1 MLEGWGRI
9 VHRRRWLVLAV
20 SLLLLAASGVLLARG
35 GEFGNFDSVVSSE
48 SGQASALLNSQLPRP
63 TGTPPGTTV
72 LFVFES
78 DTLVVTDA
86 AFQTALLDAIAPL
99 RADARVQAIR
109 TFYDAPAQ
117 SANLVARDQ
126 HGTLVSV
133 TLTDV
138 RSVADRYWE
147 SLRTTVRSDTL
158 RVMATG
164 NLPINH
170 DINQTLN
177 ADLQRAEYVSLP
189 VALLLLLLV
198 FGTVVGALIPIG
210 VGVLAIAGGIG
221 GVFALSHVTTVS
233 PYSLNIV
240 TLIGLGTAIDYSLF
254 IVARFREELAHGASR
269 EDALARAMG
278 TAGRAVVFSG
288 VTVAIGLSGMLF
300 FEGTFLSSLGV
311 AGAIVVAVAV
321 LYALTFLPALLAI
334 LGPRVNA
341 WRVPL
346 GPLGGPSGRGTSV
359 SGFWHTLA
367 TSVMRRPLLVLI
379 PTVAFV
385 LFVGSP
391 FLQLRLANADTETL
405 PPQAESRRGYDALV
419 AKYPGQE
426 QSTITVV
433 VDWRDGDPRSADA
446 TAYLMGLVALYEQ
459 PTNVLKQQLNVL
471 RVNPPVY
478 GTHIAALGVVI
489 SKPASSDEARELVR
503 TIRGQ
508 TPIMMM
514 GGPAGGKLLV
524 TGQTAFDLDTID
536 FLARHSVTAIAFVI
550 TMTLLALFLLLRSIV
565 LPIKAVVMNLFSIAA
580 SFGALVWIFEQG
592 HFSALLNFTPQ
603 SLDPTVP
610 VILFCI
616 VFGLSMDYEV
626 LLLSR
631 IQEEYQRTGDNTQA
645 VAEGLERSGRLI
657 TAAALIMVAVFVGF
671 ALADVVIIKSV
682 GVGMAVAVA
691 LDATL
696 VRALIVPA
704 TMRLLGRANWW
715 APSFI
720 ARRVARIA
728 PETIA

>member
-48 SGQASALLNSQLPRP
+48 SGRASALLNSQLPRP

-341 WRVPL
+341 WPVPL

-489 SKPASSDEARELVR
+489 SKPASSDEARQLVR

-508 TPIMMM
+508 TPIVMM
-514 GGPAGGKLLV
+514 GAPAGGELLV

-536 FLARHSVTAIAFVI
+536 FIARHSVTAIAFVI

-592 HFSALLNFTPQ
+592 HVSTLLNFTPQ

>member
-1 MLEGWGRI
+1 MLEGWGRF
-9 VHRRRWLVLAV
+9 VHRRRWLVLAA
-20 SLLLLAASGVLLARG
+20 SLVLLAASGVLLARG

-48 SGQASALLNSQLPRP
+48 SGRASALLNSQLPRP

-78 DTLVVTDA
+78 DTLVVTEP

-99 RADARVQAIR
+99 RTDARVQSIR

-117 SANLVARDQ
+117 SASLVARDQ

-147 SLRTTVRSDTL
+147 SLRATVRSDTL
-158 RVMATG
+158 RIMATG

-189 VALLLLLLV
+189 VALVLLLLV

-210 VGVLAIAGGIG
+210 VGVLAIAGGIA

-254 IVARFREELAHGASR
+254 IVARFREELARGASR

-334 LGPRVNA
+334 LGPRVNSL
-341 WRVPL
+341 RLPMSR
-346 GPLGGPSGRGTSV
+346 GGASAAGG
-359 SGFWHTLA
+359 GFWHTLA

-385 LFVGSP
+385 LAVGSP

-433 VDWRDGDPRSADA
+433 IDWRGGDPHSADA
-446 TAYLMGLVALYEQ
+446 TAYLTGLIAVYEQ
-459 PTNVLKQQLNVL
+459 PTNALKQQLNVL

-489 SKPASSDEARELVR
+489 SKPASSDEARLLVR

-508 TPIMMM
+508 TPIMMI
-514 GGPAGGKLLV
+514 GGPAGGELLV

-536 FLARHSVTAIAFVI
+536 FVARHSVTAIAFVI

-580 SFGALVWIFEQG
+580 S
-592 HFSALLNFTPQ
+592 SP
-603 SLDPTVP
+603 
-610 VILFCI
+610 
-616 VFGLSMDYEV
+616 
-626 LLLSR
+626 
-631 IQEEYQRTGDNTQA
+631 
-645 VAEGLERSGRLI
+645 
-657 TAAALIMVAVFVGF
+657 
-671 ALADVVIIKSV
+671 
-682 GVGMAVAVA
+682 
-691 LDATL
+691 
-696 VRALIVPA
+696 
-704 TMRLLGRANWW
+704 
-715 APSFI
+715 
-720 ARRVARIA
+720 RRR
-728 PETIA
+728 

>member
-1 MLEGWGRI
+1 MLEGWGRF
-9 VHRRRWLVLAV
+9 VHRRRWLVLAA
-20 SLLLLAASGVLLARG
+20 SLVLLAASGVLLARG

-48 SGQASALLNSQLPRP
+48 SGRASALLNSQLPKP
-63 TGTPPGTTV
+63 SGAPPGTTV

-78 DTLVVTDA
+78 DTLVVTEP
-86 AFQTALLDAIAPL
+86 AFQKALLDALAPL
-99 RADARVQAIR
+99 RTDARVQSIR

-117 SANLVARDQ
+117 SASLVARDQ

-147 SLRTTVRSDTL
+147 SLRATVRSDTL
-158 RVMATG
+158 RIMATG

-189 VALLLLLLV
+189 VALVLLLLV

-210 VGVLAIAGGIG
+210 VGVLAIAGGIA

-254 IVARFREELAHGASR
+254 IVARFREELARGASR

-341 WRVPL
+341 WAVPM
-346 GPLGGPSGRGTSV
+346 PFGRRGAQDSSQ

-367 TSVMRRPLLVLI
+367 TSVMRRPLVVLI
-379 PTVAFV
+379 PTVALV

-433 VDWRDGDPRSADA
+433 IDWRVGDPHSADA
-446 TAYLMGLVALYEQ
+446 TAYLTGLIALYEQ
-459 PTNVLKQQLNVL
+459 PTNVLKQQMNVL

-478 GTHIAALGVVI
+478 GTHIAAIGVVI

-508 TPIMMM
+508 TPIMMI
-514 GGPAGGKLLV
+514 GGPVGGELLV

-536 FLARHSVTAIAFVI
+536 FVARHSLTAIAFVI

-592 HFSALLNFTPQ
+592 HFSTVLNFTPQ

-631 IQEEYQRTGDNTQA
+631 IQEEYQRTGDNTSA

-657 TAAALIMVAVFVGF
+657 TAAALIMVAVFIGF

-728 PETIA
+728 PETVT

>member
-1 MLEGWGRI
+1 MLEGWGRF
-9 VHRRRWLVLAV
+9 VHRRRWLVLAA
-20 SLLLLAASGVLLARG
+20 SLVLLAASGVLLARG

-48 SGQASALLNSQLPRP
+48 SGRASALLNSQLPRP

-78 DTLVVTDA
+78 DTLVVTEP

-99 RADARVQAIR
+99 RTDARVQSIR

-117 SANLVARDQ
+117 SASLVARDQ

-147 SLRTTVRSDTL
+147 SLRATVRSDTL
-158 RVMATG
+158 RIMATG

-189 VALLLLLLV
+189 VALVLLLLV

-210 VGVLAIAGGIG
+210 VGVLAIGGGIA

-341 WRVPL
+341 WAVPMPF
-346 GPLGGPSGRGTSV
+346 GRRGAPDSSG
-359 SGFWHTLA
+359 SGFWHALA

-405 PPQAESRRGYDALV
+405 PPQAESRRGYDTLV
-419 AKYPGQE
+419 ANYPGQE

-433 VDWRDGDPRSADA
+433 IDWRDGDPHSADA
-446 TAYLMGLVALYEQ
+446 TAYLTGLIAVYEQ

-489 SKPASSDEARELVR
+489 SKPASSDEARLLVR

-508 TPIMMM
+508 TPIMMI
-514 GGPAGGKLLV
+514 GGPAGGELLV

-536 FLARHSVTAIAFVI
+536 FVARHSVTAIAFVI

-580 SFGALVWIFEQG
+580 S
-592 HFSALLNFTPQ
+592 SP
-603 SLDPTVP
+603 
-610 VILFCI
+610 
-616 VFGLSMDYEV
+616 
-626 LLLSR
+626 
-631 IQEEYQRTGDNTQA
+631 
-645 VAEGLERSGRLI
+645 
-657 TAAALIMVAVFVGF
+657 
-671 ALADVVIIKSV
+671 
-682 GVGMAVAVA
+682 
-691 LDATL
+691 
-696 VRALIVPA
+696 
-704 TMRLLGRANWW
+704 
-715 APSFI
+715 
-720 ARRVARIA
+720 RRR
-728 PETIA
+728 